1 MGLVSVAAAAAAL
14 VAFLSS
20 ASLSPASAEEQR
32 RCLNKEEQRNAIAE
46 RRAVPLAAALRTLRR
61 RVPGEV
67 IRARLCQDQDR
78 LIYLLTVL
86 SRDGKVKRATVDAA
100 NGAVV
105 GER

>member
-1 MGLVSVAAAAAAL
+1 MPLMRLVQVAVAVAAL
-14 VAFLSS
+14 VALLSS
-20 ASLSPASAEEQR
+20 ASAEEQR
-32 RCLNKEEQRNAIAE
+32 RCLNKEEQRSAIAE

-67 IRARLCQDQDR
+67 IRARLCHDQDR

-86 SRDGKVKRATVDAA
+86 SRDGKVKRASVDAA
-100 NGAVV
+100 NGTVV

>member
-1 MGLVSVAAAAAAL
+1 MAAMRLVKVAAAAAAL
-14 VAFLSS
+14 VAFVSS
-20 ASLSPASAEEQR
+20 ASAEEQR
-32 RCLNKEEQRNAIAE
+32 RCLSKEEQRSAIAD
-46 RRAVPLAAALRTLRR
+46 RRAVPLAVALRALRR

-86 SRDGKVKRATVDAA
+86 SRDGKVKRASVDAA

>member
-1 MGLVSVAAAAAAL
+1 MRLVEVAATAA
-14 VAFLSS
+14 VA
-20 ASLSPASAEEQR
+20 ASLSWALLSSASAEEQR
-32 RCLNKEEQRNAIAE
+32 RCLSKEEQRSAIAE
-46 RRAVPLAAALRTLRR
+46 RRAVPLAAAVRSLGR

-86 SRDGKVKRATVDAA
+86 SRDGKVRRATVDAA
-100 NGAVV
+100 NGTIV